1 MTSGGTESLLLAI
14 KTYRDRARVLT
25 PHITKP
31 EAIMCHSVHVAVPK
45 GEHSG
50 QEQQV
55 WQSDSPALFAAGV
68 FIVWPQCCVCVC
80 FLSPF

>member
-45 GEHSG
+45 GKHIG
-50 QEQQV
+50 QQYQL
-55 WQSDSPALFAAGV
+55 WQSDPPALIAADV
-68 FIVWPQCCVCVC
+68 
-80 FLSPF
+80 